1 MAGGRVESGKTRNGA
16 VVLAKKR
23 ANHSTDFPLDLAT
36 RIGQERVRILDR
48 RRKEEKEREKERE
61 A

>member
-1 MAGGRVESGKTRNGA
+1 MESGKTRNGA